1 MEKLYFGLTFFAVC
15 RRSPRIFFCFSSSL
29 FLSRSVSKK
38 KKKKCFLIPSKTV
51 CFVSP
56 FLWKFLPV
64 AAFYWWER
72 EFSCGLRW
80 KKKKRERVLFA
91 HFSSHVARPNISLWA
106 SKWATTA
113 RKKVRKKETT
123 DKSSI
128 RNDKPNSLLEQKNL
142 DRFERVLE
150 ASTFRCAFPQTS
162 LTTIHLPLP
171 PKIQRKNKSK
181 KAIVVQ
187 RSAATHTSKLL
198 NWSGKHRGEKSTI
211 IFTSL
216 FFWEILFFPLFS
228 FFFMQLGT
236 ELFFSAHKWAPRQ
249 WYQYEGDISCR
260 KTPEATYTPKMFFT
274 SYSHIFACFRG
285 VFRS

>member
-1 MEKLYFGLTFFAVC
+1 M
-15 RRSPRIFFCFSSSL
+15 SNN
-29 FLSRSVSKK
+29 SKK
-38 KKKKCFLIPSKTV
+38 KKLGRKKLQTK
-51 CFVSP
+51 
-56 FLWKFLPV
+56 V
-64 AAFYWWER
+64 AFETTNQTPY
-72 EFSCGLRW
+72 SN
-80 KKKKRERVLFA
+80 KKK
-91 HFSSHVARPNISLWA
+91 
-106 SKWATTA
+106 
-113 RKKVRKKETT
+113 
-123 DKSSI
+123 
-128 RNDKPNSLLEQKNL
+128 L